1 MIIEIPIKVDSRL
14 GLNKQYSGKHW
25 SVRNREAMEVHTA
38 VKLALM
44 QYPYTM
50 FKKPVKI
57 KFYYNSRLDC
67 DNHGYLNKLII
78 DALKGLVIQDD
89 DKRYVKEITTCFQ
102 SKSKNIILEISEY

>member
-50 FKKPVKI
+50 FEKA
-57 KFYYNSRLDC
+57 C
-67 DNHGYLNKLII
+67 
-78 DALKGLVIQDD
+78 QD
-89 DKRYVKEITTCFQ
+89 
-102 SKSKNIILEISEY
+102 